1 MNNLSQLQSTLQ
13 VMCQKLYVMA
23 ASLMKAVIAGVGRDK
38 EAAIVLTTLKQGLSG
53 ESGDE
58 NRESQLAADVAAFGR
73 GLFTADGLA
82 QSAFFW
88 RQTRCKV
95 S

>member
-1 MNNLSQLQSTLQ
+1 
-13 VMCQKLYVMA
+13 
-23 ASLMKAVIAGVGRDK
+23 MKAVIAGVGRDK
-38 EAAIVLTTLKQGLSG
+38 EVAIVLTTLKQGLSG
-53 ESGDE
+53 ESGAE

-88 RQTRCKV
+88 RQTRCRV